1 MTRSVSS
8 SRECAH
14 TETEEGKESVA
25 RLRNLNCPSSS
36 SVEPAKLLGK
46 IEGALSVESQLAMLS
61 VKADLGQ

>member
-25 RLRNLNCPSSS
+25 RLRNLNCLSPS

-46 IEGALSVESQLAMLS
+46 TEEALSVKTQLAMMS